1 MDKKR
6 ILHTFGLGVVAGLAW
21 LAVHLKD
28 SPYWWAPA
36 GAALAAAL
44 TVQLPKV
51 APSIFGPLVFLVVFG
66 AAGAGCWLTKPPPV
80 SPNVPDGGFAD
91 ASAGTV
97 FVDCSDAAL
106 HNAALKLL
114 PAVETGLATGN
125 LEAALATVG
134 VSLGAPLVVDEV
146 SCAVAWVV
154 ARVSHS
160 EAADPIE
167 NTKLVNG
174 TAWLASRPQLRV
186 VNAGVP

>member
-1 MDKKR
+1 VR
-6 ILHTFGLGVVAGLAW
+6 R
-21 LAVHLKD
+21 
-28 SPYWWAPA
+28 
-36 GAALAAAL
+36 LAAIL
-44 TVQLPKV
+44 
-51 APSIFGPLVFLVVFG
+51 
-66 AAGAGCWLTKPPPV
+66 AGICVLSLGCWLTKPPPV

-91 ASAGTV
+91 ASPGSV

-167 NTKLVNG
+167 NTKLTHG
-174 TAWLASRPQLRV
+174 TAWLASHPEARP
-186 VNAGVP
+186 VNAGAP